1 MVNDKITIFR
11 GPDIGKLSLLWGTI
25 VKIVMSDSTTDGKMA
40 QFLKTHPRLLGVLF
54 GLMVLLSQAGAATA
68 GLCSSCGGP

>member
-1 MVNDKITIFR
+1 
-11 GPDIGKLSLLWGTI
+11 
-25 VKIVMSDSTTDGKMA
+25 MSDSTTDGKMA

-68 GLCSSCGGP
+68 GLCASCQGP